1 MPSKQILDILV
12 VYTWIFL
19 RQGLSKKSKVLM
31 QKVNVRH
38 GLLQVTSRCERGC
51 RFPKLPCSLFPPFS
65 AWGTL
70 SHTRKLPAVTHVLHL
85 LAAWKVTSQQCYLA
99 WVAAPKEPLVQW
111 GSEIRPSLDFEC
123 SKRVGLPMV
132 WILKGIWN
140 REAQPFEIRTNASH
154 LVKNH
159 LKLDKHVQ
167 ISKSLVF
174 K

>member
-1 MPSKQILDILV
+1 MKYWRNWWHLSTINMVGRKCNEMKWNDDLFKLLSYKV
-12 VYTWIFL
+12 VAFIA
-19 RQGLSKKSKVLM
+19 KSKSLY
-31 QKVNVRH
+31 NID
-38 GLLQVTSRCERGC
+38 
-51 RFPKLPCSLFPPFS
+51 FPKFPCILTTLLS

-140 REAQPFEIRTNASH
+140 REAQPFEIRTNDSH

-159 LKLDKHVQ
+159 LKLDKNVQ